1 MNWTA
6 LAPFVQPVYSGRL
19 LYLSTIKS
27 SRVKLVNVLFVPSIK
42 QIVPSTNWSFLSSR
56 EGESRGRDEN
66 TIHDP
71 VGIYGGWDNV
81 VLRAYPSWA
90 FDTRFIMD
98 SLRIKPSATENHLCN
113 MRILGTNLIL
123 VNDLN
128 RPEYK
133 MGTRAIVPSLTC
145 QRFIRPEY
153 KKAHLIYQEFILY
166 SGRFNRWQV

>member
-1 MNWTA
+1 M
-6 LAPFVQPVYSGRL
+6 LLFPEQQPCD
-19 LYLSTIKS
+19 
-27 SRVKLVNVLFVPSIK
+27 P
-42 QIVPSTNWSFLSSR
+42 
-56 EGESRGRDEN
+56 
-66 TIHDP
+66 IHY
-71 VGIYGGWDNV
+71 IYGGWDNV
-81 VLRAYPSWA
+81 VLRAYPSWV

-98 SLRIKPSATENHLCN
+98 SLRIKPSAAENHLCN

-166 SGRFNRWQV
+166 SGRFNR